1 MSRPL
6 ALAAGAAAAAAT
18 LAVTTLPVVEA
29 QPAHAARTCF
39 YLRNIGASRIGSPR
53 DYYFRADGGR
63 VFHIEFGSDCL
74 TAHTYP
80 LIISSVD
87 NSGQVCD
94 AIGLNVKV
102 RDTGESCIPTRLS
115 VLTLEEAAALPPNA
129 RP

>member
-1 MSRPL
+1 MPRPF

-18 LAVTTLPVVEA
+18 LVVTLPVVEA
-29 QPAHAARTCF
+29 QPAHETANTCF
-39 YLRNIGASRIGSPR
+39 YLRNIGASRVASPR
-53 DYYFRADGGR
+53 DYYFRADGRR

-87 NSGQVCD
+87 NSGQVCS

-115 VLTLEEAAALPPNA
+115 VLTPEEVAALPPNV

>member
-1 MSRPL
+1 MLRPF
-6 ALAAGAAAAAAT
+6 ALAAGAAAAAAA
-18 LAVTTLPVVEA
+18 LAVTLPVVEA
-29 QPAHAARTCF
+29 PPAHAARTCF
-39 YLRNIGASRIGSPR
+39 YLRNLGATRVASPR

-115 VLTLEEAAALPPNA
+115 VLTPEEAAGLPPNV